1 MYFIDCFYWALKIAT
16 LTFVLFSVICFG
28 SAFIFAQPPFIKPID
43 TAKVFGRQ
51 DTIILPGP
59 LGIRFLPEQ
68 DSAYLR
74 AKRLPIPPSAR
85 LYADM
90 KLLEKEILLQKK
102 LYGLSD
108 QEVAK
113 RNLQVSP
120 SLYIPTG
127 QELTMYQYGLMQ
139 SQYVPFVPIYKP
151 FGAKVPL
158 SAIGGLLGLTED
170 VSPWLEYELDVETD
184 VRVVVYNEKALLIAT
199 IVNTVQPPGRY
210 RYYWNGRDD
219 NGKLQ
224 SRGDYIGEIRIGNT
238 KFIRKRIRLDY
249 Q

>member
-1 MYFIDCFYWALKIAT
+1 MYFLDIFCLTLNLAIVKIKLLIIFY
-16 LTFVLFSVICFG
+16 TF
-28 SAFIFAQPPFIKPID
+28 SAYIYAQPPFIKPID
-43 TAKVFGRQ
+43 TTNVFGRQ

-74 AKRLPIPPSAR
+74 AKRLPIPPTAR

-90 KLLEKEILLQKK
+90 KLLEREILMQKK
-102 LYGLSD
+102 LYGLS
-108 QEVAK
+108 EEEIAK
-113 RNLQVSP
+113 KNLQVSP
-120 SLYIPTG
+120 SLYLPSG

-139 SQYVPFVPIYKP
+139 SQYVPFVPIFKP
-151 FGAKVPL
+151 FGAKIPL
-158 SAIGGLLGLTED
+158 SALGSFLGLAED

-184 VRVVVYNEKALLIAT
+184 VRVVVYNEKALLVAT
-199 IVNTVQPPGRY
+199 IVNSTQPPGRY

-219 NGKLQ
+219 TGKLQ
-224 SRGDYIGEIRIGNT
+224 TRGDYIGEIRIGNT